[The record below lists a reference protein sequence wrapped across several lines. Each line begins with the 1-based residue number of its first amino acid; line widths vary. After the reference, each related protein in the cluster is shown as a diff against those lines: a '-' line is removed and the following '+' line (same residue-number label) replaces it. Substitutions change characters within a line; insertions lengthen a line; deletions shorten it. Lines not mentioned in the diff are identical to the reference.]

1 VNPKG
6 NPKSDAPDYDW
17 NAFYK
22 GNLIQR
28 WWKRSIAKIVWSYVD
43 KTLMI
48 LDVGCGS
55 SPVLTRFPGA
65 VGMDLNENKLL
76 FLRGCGLDASFIKAS
91 AESIPF
97 ADNKFDYVLCLELI
111 EHVYNP
117 VAVFQEMNRVLIPG
131 GKLILS
137 TPNYGS
143 FTWLIVEK
151 LYGILMPDGYKLD
164 HYNAFNQMG
173 IIRMGEYNGFVLE
186 KIKVVGLSDLVIRF
200 RKEAS

>member
-1 VNPKG
+1 MNPKR
-6 NPKSDAPDYDW
+6 NPQSDAPDYDW
-17 NAFYK
+17 NAFYR

-43 KTLMI
+43 KTSRI

-65 VGMDLNENKLL
+65 VGMDLNESKLL
-76 FLRGCGLDASFIKAS
+76 FLRGRGLDASFVKAS
-91 AESIPF
+91 ADRIPF
-97 ADNKFDYVLCLELI
+97 ADNTFDYILCLELI

-117 VAVFQEMNRVLIPG
+117 VAVFQEMNRVLVFG

-151 LYGILMPDGYKLD
+151 LYGILMPGGYKLD

-173 IIRMGEYNGFVLE
+173 IVRMGEYNGFALE
-186 KIKVVGLSDLVIRF
+186 KIKAVGLSDLVICF
-200 RKEAS
+200 SKKTP